1 MNLSKAQT
9 TILSAFFFQ
18 NEFNLNVS
26 SKAIPGHAGDSVCYT
41 SAYCRKL
48 MRVPRILQKIFG
60 PPTHAE
66 DPCLT
71 SSGTCESAKL
81 AVPVRVANMMIGID
95 MWWYL
100 LLYFR

>member
-1 MNLSKAQT
+1 MFLPRLFPAT
-9 TILSAFFFQ
+9 L
-18 NEFNLNVS
+18 
-26 SKAIPGHAGDSVCYT
+26 AIRCATLQHIAG
-41 SAYCRKL
+41 L
-48 MRVPRILQKIFG
+48 MSVPRILQKIFG

-81 AVPVRVANMMIGID
+81 AVPVRVDNMMIGID

-100 LLYFR
+100 LLHFR